1 MRTTFNQLLASF
13 LIACAT
19 GALAQASTPADSIP
33 MTAGEVRKVD
43 FETKKITLRH
53 EEIKNLGMPQMTMV
67 FRVSDPALLERVK
80 PATRCGSPPK
90 GERCIHP
97 DEHRGSPVAG
107 PTGSIGVAR

>member
-80 PATRCGSPPK
+80 
-90 GERCIHP
+90 
-97 DEHRGSPVAG
+97 AG
-107 PTGSIGVAR
+107 DKVRFTAEKVNGAFTLTSIEAVP